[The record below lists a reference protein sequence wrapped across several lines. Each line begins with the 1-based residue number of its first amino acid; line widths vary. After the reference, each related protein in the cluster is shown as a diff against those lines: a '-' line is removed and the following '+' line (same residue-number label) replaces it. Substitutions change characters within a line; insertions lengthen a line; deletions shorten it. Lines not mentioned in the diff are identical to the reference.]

1 MLTSFQTLVGEK
13 NHMSYQVLAR
23 KWRPRGFA
31 EMVGQEHVLRAL
43 SNALDSGRL
52 HHAFLFT
59 GTRGVGKTTIA
70 RILAKSVN
78 CEQGISATPC
88 GECATCKEI
97 DEGRFI
103 DLIEVD
109 AASRTKVEDTREL
122 LDNVQYAPTRG
133 RYKVYLI
140 DEVHMLSGHSF
151 NALLKTLE
159 EPPPHVKFLL
169 ATTDPQKLPVTIL
182 SRCLQFNLRRI
193 SLERIQ
199 SHLQLILDKEALQY
213 EEAALFQLA
222 RAADGSLRDALSLLD
237 QAIAFGNGVV
247 NNDDVRLMLGTIEQ
261 HHVYDLLDALAL
273 ADGKVL
279 MQCVQELAQQ
289 APDFSA
295 LLADII
301 TCLHYLALLKQVPD
315 AYDHTMGDEA
325 RLGKLLKALSAED
338 IQLYYQIAING
349 RRDLPLA
356 PDQRNGLEMVLL
368 RMLAFRPDDGRHKQ
382 APNKDTHSRS
392 TTASAAQV
400 QSGVTDVVTEREPA
414 LAVTPQSKAVDS
426 SSELAAKQSATDI
439 QSHNP
444 QHHISFA
451 NLSSDNWH
459 EVVSALGT
467 AGILKQLVEHSA
479 FASVNGQQVSLV
491 VAPSHAAMLTAEREQ
506 QLQEKL
512 SEYFNEKIKL
522 LIETAKV
529 ETETPA
535 ARSGRQQQERQAEA
549 ESSILNDD
557 NVKNIMESFNAQ
569 VDINSV
575 QAIESTD

>member
-1 MLTSFQTLVGEK
+1 
-13 NHMSYQVLAR
+13 MSYQVLAR

-70 RILAKSVN
+70 RILAKSLN
-78 CEQGISATPC
+78 CEQGVSATPC

-97 DEGRFI
+97 DEGRFV

-182 SRCLQFNLRRI
+182 SRCLQFNLRRLSI
-193 SLERIQ
+193 ERIQ
-199 SHLQLILDKEALQY
+199 AHLQLILEKESLTF
-213 EEAALFQLA
+213 EAAALLQLA
-222 RAADGSLRDALSLLD
+222 RAADGSMRDALSLLD
-237 QAIAFGNGVV
+237 QAIAFGNSTV
-247 NNDDVRLMLGTIEQ
+247 NDADVRLMLGTIEQ
-261 HHVYDLLDALAL
+261 YHVYDLLDALAS
-273 ADGKVL
+273 ADGSVL
-279 MQCVQELAQQ
+279 IQRVQELAQQ

-295 LLADII
+295 VLAEII

-315 AYDHTMGDEA
+315 AYDHNMGDKE
-325 RLGKLLKALSAED
+325 RYFKLLESLSAED
-338 IQLYYQIAING
+338 IQLYYQIALHG

-368 RMLAFRPDDGRHKQ
+368 RMLAFRPDGGASNNVSAKNINANNVKPQ
-382 APNKDTHSRS
+382 VQ
-392 TTASAAQV
+392 TTAQPNSESSAYLEQNKPVEIVRVEEKQPLSPSVESSPV
-400 QSGVTDVVTEREPA
+400 QTNASVKTAA
-414 LAVTPQSKAVDS
+414 LS
-426 SSELAAKQSATDI
+426 LAE
-439 QSHNP
+439 
-444 QHHISFA
+444 
-451 NLSSDNWH
+451 LSSINWH
-459 EVVSALGT
+459 EVVASLDAV
-467 AGILKQLVEHSA
+467 GILRQLVEHSA
-479 FASVNGQQVSLV
+479 FISVESPHLYLA
-491 VAPSHAAMLTAEREQ
+491 VAPSHSAMLTPEREL
-506 QLQEKL
+506 QLQDKL
-512 SEYFNEKIKL
+512 STYFGVTLKLHVKETKI
-522 LIETAKV
+522 

-535 ARSGRQQQERQAEA
+535 ARSGRQQQERQTAAEN
-549 ESSILNDD
+549 SIVNDD
-557 NVKNIMESFNAQ
+557 NVKNIMDAFNGH
-569 VDINSV
+569 VDIESV
-575 QAIESTD
+575 QAIDSATNES

>member
-1 MLTSFQTLVGEK
+1 
-13 NHMSYQVLAR
+13 MSYQVLAR

-70 RILAKSVN
+70 RILAKSLN
-78 CEQGISATPC
+78 CEQGVSSTPC
-88 GECATCKEI
+88 GVCSTCTEI
-97 DEGRFI
+97 DEGRFV

-182 SRCLQFNLRRI
+182 SRCLQFNLRRLSI
-193 SLERIQ
+193 ERIQ
-199 SHLQLILDKEALQY
+199 AHLQLILEKESLTF
-213 EEAALFQLA
+213 ESAALLQLA
-222 RAADGSLRDALSLLD
+222 RAADGSMRDALSLLD
-237 QAIAFGNGVV
+237 QAIAFGNSTV
-247 NNDDVRLMLGTIEQ
+247 NDADVRLMLGTIEQ
-261 HHVYDLLDALAL
+261 HHVYDLLDALAS
-273 ADGKVL
+273 ADGAVL
-279 MQCVQELAQQ
+279 IQRVQELAQQ

-295 LLADII
+295 VLAEII

-315 AYDHTMGDEA
+315 AYDFNMGDKDRYFIILE
-325 RLGKLLKALSAED
+325 LLCAED
-338 IQLYYQIAING
+338 IQLYYQIALLG

-368 RMLAFRPDDGRHKQ
+368 RMLAFKPDNDGMKNVN
-382 APNKDTHSRS
+382 AP
-392 TTASAAQV
+392 A
-400 QSGVTDVVTEREPA
+400 
-414 LAVTPQSKAVDS
+414 SKATQPQQS
-426 SSELAAKQSATDI
+426 SSETYAKQQNKTVAT
-439 QSHNP
+439 SVKEKTP
-444 QHHISFA
+444 HINEVQEVVSKPVQTSSLVKIDL
-451 NLSSDNWH
+451 NRLSTTNWH
-459 EVVSALGT
+459 EIVSYLDV

-479 FASVNGQQVSLV
+479 FVRIENACLYLAI
-491 VAPSHAAMLTAEREQ
+491 APSHSAMLTPEREQ
-506 QLQEKL
+506 QLQDKL
-512 SEYFNEKIKL
+512 SAYFVAELKLKIEK
-522 LIETAKV
+522 TQTD
-529 ETETPA
+529 TETPA
-535 ARSGRQQQERQAEA
+535 ARSGRQLQERQAAA
-549 ESSILNDD
+549 ENSIVNDD
-557 NVKNIMESFNAQ
+557 NVKNIMDAFNGH
-569 VDINSV
+569 VDIESV
-575 QAIESTD
+575 QAIDSVTNES

>member
-1 MLTSFQTLVGEK
+1 
-13 NHMSYQVLAR
+13 MSYQVLAR

-70 RILAKSVN
+70 RILAKSLN
-78 CEQGISATPC
+78 CEAGISATPC
-88 GECATCKEI
+88 GQCATCKEI
-97 DEGRFI
+97 DEGRFV

-193 SLERIQ
+193 SIERIQ
-199 SHLQLILDKEALQY
+199 AHLQDILEKEDLSF
-213 EEAALFQLA
+213 ESAALFQIA
-222 RAADGSLRDALSLLD
+222 RAADGSMRDALSLLD
-237 QAIAFGNGVV
+237 QAIAFSNGKV
-247 NNDDVRLMLGTIEQ
+247 DDADVRLMLGSIEQ
-261 HHVYDLLDALAL
+261 HYVYDLLDALAENNGQL
-273 ADGKVL
+273 L
-279 MQCVQELAQQ
+279 IQRVQELAQQ
-289 APDFSA
+289 APDYSA
-295 LLADII
+295 VLAEVI
-301 TCLHYLALLKQVPD
+301 TCLHYLALLKQIPG
-315 AYDHTMGDEA
+315 AYEYTMGDEE
-325 RLGKLLKALSAED
+325 RLVKLQTMLSAED
-338 IQLYYQIAING
+338 IQLYYQIGLNG

-368 RMLAFRPDDGRHKQ
+368 RMLAFRPDDGANKNTVNKTNTSQ
-382 APNKDTHSRS
+382 ATATSKPELKTYEKTKPAEVNRVEEQTAPTMSVATEQITNTDNVIS
-392 TTASAAQV
+392 TTKKS
-400 QSGVTDVVTEREPA
+400 
-414 LAVTPQSKAVDS
+414 LNKINL
-426 SSELAAKQSATDI
+426 SELS
-439 QSHNP
+439 
-444 QHHISFA
+444 
-451 NLSSDNWH
+451 LSNWH
-459 EVVSALGT
+459 KVVSSLDAV
-467 AGILKQLVEHSA
+467 GILKQLGEHSA
-479 FASVNGQQVSLV
+479 FVRVENTTLYLA
-491 VAPSHAAMLTAEREQ
+491 VAPSHAAMLTSEREQ

-512 SEYFNEKIKL
+512 SDYFSVKIKVS
-522 LIETAKV
+522 IEATQT

-535 ARSGRQQQERQAEA
+535 ARSGRQQQERQSEA
-549 ESSILNDD
+549 ESSIVNDD
-557 NVKNIMESFNAQ
+557 NVKNIMDAFNAH
-569 VDINSV
+569 VDIESV
-575 QAIESTD
+575 QPIDS

>member
-1 MLTSFQTLVGEK
+1 
-13 NHMSYQVLAR
+13 MSYQVLAR
-23 KWRPRGFA
+23 KWRPRGFS

-78 CEQGISATPC
+78 CEQGISSNPC
-88 GECATCKEI
+88 GECSTCKEI

-193 SLERIQ
+193 SIERIQ
-199 SHLQLILDKEALQY
+199 AHLQLILEKEQISS
-213 EEAALFQLA
+213 ESAALLQLA
-222 RAADGSLRDALSLLD
+222 RAADGSMRDALSLLD
-237 QAIAFGNGVV
+237 QAIAFGNSTVSEA
-247 NNDDVRLMLGTIEQ
+247 DVRLMLGTIEQ
-261 HHVYDLLDALAL
+261 HHVFDLLDTLAEKDGAALI
-273 ADGKVL
+273 KR
-279 MQCVQELAQQ
+279 VQELAQQ

-295 LLADII
+295 VLAELI
-301 TCLHYLALLKQVPD
+301 TCLHYLALLKQVPE
-315 AYDHTMGDEA
+315 AYDFNMGDKE
-325 RLGKLLKALSAED
+325 RYLKLLDVLSAED
-338 IQLYYQIAING
+338 IQLFYQIALHG
-349 RRDLPLA
+349 RRDLPLT

-368 RMLAFRPDDGRHKQ
+368 RMLAFKPDDGQSK
-382 APNKDTHSRS
+382 
-392 TTASAAQV
+392 TTSKPIITSSSA
-400 QSGVTDVVTEREPA
+400 TEKKPVTEARTERKHAEPQVA
-414 LAVTPQSKAVDS
+414 SVKEDHSEPEISSAVVHS
-426 SSELAAKQSATDI
+426 SNLTKISQSELSAT
-439 QSHNP
+439 
-444 QHHISFA
+444 
-451 NLSSDNWH
+451 NWH
-459 EVVSALGT
+459 EVVSSIAT
-467 AGILKQLVEHSA
+467 TGILNQLVAHSA
-479 FASVNGQQVSLV
+479 FVSIDDSNLNLA
-491 VAPSHAAMLTAEREQ
+491 VAPSHSAMLTSGREQ
-506 QLQEKL
+506 QLQDKL
-512 SEYFNEKIKL
+512 SSYFDVPLNLKIEK
-522 LIETAKV
+522 AKI

-535 ARSGRQQQERQAEA
+535 ARTGRHQQERQQEA
-549 ESSILNDD
+549 ENSITNDD
-557 NVKNIMESFNAQ
+557 NVKNIMDAFNGS
-569 VDINSV
+569 VDIESV
-575 QAIESTD
+575 QPVD